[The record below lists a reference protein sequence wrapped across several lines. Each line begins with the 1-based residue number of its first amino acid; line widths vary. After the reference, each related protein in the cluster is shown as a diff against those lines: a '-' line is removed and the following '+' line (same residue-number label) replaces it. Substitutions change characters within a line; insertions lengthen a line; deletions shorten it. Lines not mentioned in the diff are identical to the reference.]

1 MLWGAGPAVGFRVG
15 LVPAAVG
22 RGVVPSPAFP
32 SAMLLVPRLG
42 EVRTVTGLGSLAPSL
57 SDGVMWFSGEHGV
70 RIPWCDP
77 SDPCRTVSPFTA
89 GGGAEPRRRLCPGQC
104 VAAVPRRALLSGCP
118 GTLRPLGMVGTIGHI
133 QHWRQLGAGCV
144 WARSRPGQGVGGCLS
159 AWVGV
164 LTPSAQC
171 RPAAPLGVLALG
183 SCVRA
188 ALALPGSVA

>member
-1 MLWGAGPAVGFRVG
+1 MGSWPSCGVSCWPRPCSCWQRGA
-15 LVPAAVG
+15 
-22 RGVVPSPAFP
+22 VPSPAFP

-118 GTLRPLGMVGTIGHI
+118 VTLRPLGMVGTIGHI

-144 WARSRPGQGVGGCLS
+144 WARSRPGQGVGVCLS

-171 RPAAPLGVLALG
+171 RPAAPLGVLALS

-188 ALALPGSVA
+188 ALALPGSVV